1 MAQLSEMHT
10 HIRVATIE
18 DSTSVAHIG
27 RLAVELSHRDSC
39 SVEDM
44 NHFLDTHYNEDAI
57 KQELGDAANIY
68 HILCHNNEPV
78 GFSKIILN
86 AQHPRIASPNTTK
99 LDRIYLLS
107 DHYGQNLGREL
118 LNRNIELSKEN
129 GQCGMWLFTWQGNE
143 RAINFYKRN
152 GFTIIGDHRFKVS
165 ETHYN
170 PHWQMLLS
178 Y

>member
-1 MAQLSEMHT
+1 MNLHT
-10 HIRVATIE
+10 HIRLATVADAPAI
-18 DSTSVAHIG
+18 VHIG

-39 SVEDM
+39 SIEDM
-44 NHFLDTHYNEDAI
+44 NHFLDTHYNEEAI
-57 KQELGDAANIY
+57 RHELSDQANIY
-68 HILCHNNEPV
+68 HLIYHNNEPS

-86 AQHPRIASPNTTK
+86 APHPNITHPDTTK

-107 DHYGQNLGREL
+107 NHYGLNLGREL
-118 LNRNIELSKEN
+118 LNRNIQFSKEH

-152 GFTIIGDHRFKVS
+152 GFAVIGDHRFKVS

-170 PHWQMLLS
+170 PNWHMLLS